1 MKIRN
6 FILLIIVIFICGFVL
21 LSFLNWKKEVKYR
34 LIMGSLMPKMEEAW
48 VNLDYNIRNLE
59 NQRFIE
65 YCNTN
70 QTKFEEIVGL
80 LNVLEV
86 PKKYRNSHKYKV
98 EGIVNLDKC
107 NQDLCRM
114 SKDRNYTYQ
123 KEDVQ
128 ESIDICFKGIEDLI
142 TSTKI
147 LESESQNKSFFERI
161 YTE

>member
-1 MKIRN
+1 MKIKN
-6 FILLIIVIFICGFVL
+6 SILLIIVIFICGFIL

-34 LIMGSLMPKMEEAW
+34 LMMENLIPKMEKAW
-48 VNLDYNIRNLE
+48 VNLHYNIENLE
-59 NQRFIE
+59 NQRFME

-70 QTKFEEIVGL
+70 QTKFEEIVGS
-80 LNVLEV
+80 LNMLEV
-86 PKKYRNSHKYKV
+86 PKKYRDSHKYKV

-123 KEDVQ
+123 EEDIQ
-128 ESIDICFKGIEDLI
+128 KSIDICFKGIDDLI

-147 LESESQNKSFFERI
+147 LESESKNKSLFEKI